1 MEFRTIP
8 PSFIDVGP
16 KLGVLSQTEI
26 TRKFG
31 PEAENSCRKTEG
43 IQSYTRI
50 LSNKKNRK
58 KVTPGYGGSM
68 KLFWGGV
75 QNLVGGGV
83 D

>member
-16 KLGVLSQTEI
+16 KLGVLSQMEI

-50 LSNKKNRK
+50 
-58 KVTPGYGGSM
+58 
-68 KLFWGGV
+68 WGEYEIILGW
-75 QNLVGGGV
+75 GPKFGWWRS
-83 D
+83 